1 MQRAV
6 HDREVVPVVYR
17 QRHARVGVHSSAS
30 TANAMTRQTTATPP
44 SPPPRRAVATVHAI
58 AAMTHGRYLVA
69 RAHGPER
76 APLLVGFHGY
86 GEHAER
92 HLSEL
97 DRIPGSARWTR
108 VAVQALHRHYSEGA
122 RHVVGSWMTR
132 QDRELAIADNLAY
145 VRAVVAEV
153 RAAYPTTGTLVC
165 CGFSQGVAMAYRA
178 AAWCGHACHGIVAL
192 GGDVPPELRG
202 DTALAWPPVLIG
214 RGRTDTWYSAEK
226 LRADVAALRSVGA
239 AVEPLVFDGGHEWT
253 DDFRTAAGR
262 FLAALTRESAP

>member
-1 MQRAV
+1 MSNQTSATPARAPDTAV
-6 HDREVVPVVYR
+6 H
-17 QRHARVGVHSSAS
+17 
-30 TANAMTRQTTATPP
+30 T
-44 SPPPRRAVATVHAI
+44 I
-58 AAMTHGRYLVA
+58 AATTHGRYLVA
-69 RAHGPER
+69 RADWPGS

-92 HLSEL
+92 HLAQL

-145 VRAVVAEV
+145 VRAVLNEV

-178 AAWCGHACHGIVAL
+178 AAWCGHACRGVIAL

-202 DTALAWPPVLIG
+202 DTAVAWPPILIG
-214 RGRTDTWYSAEK
+214 RGRTDAWYTQER
-226 LRADVAALRSVGA
+226 LDTDVTALRGA
-239 AVEPLVFDGGHEWT
+239 GATAEPLVFDGGHEWT

-262 FLAALTRESAP
+262 FLAALT

>member
-1 MQRAV
+1 MTDQPTAAPPARPRPGAAPAV
-6 HDREVVPVVYR
+6 H
-17 QRHARVGVHSSAS
+17 
-30 TANAMTRQTTATPP
+30 T
-44 SPPPRRAVATVHAI
+44 I
-58 AAMTHGRYLVA
+58 AATTHGRYLVA
-69 RAHGPER
+69 PAEGPGP

-92 HLSEL
+92 HLAEL

-145 VRAVVAEV
+145 VRAVLNEV
-153 RAAYPTTGTLVC
+153 RTAYPTTGTLVC

-178 AAWCGHACHGIVAL
+178 AAWCGHACHGVIAL

-202 DTALAWPPVLIG
+202 DAAVAWPPILVG
-214 RGRTDTWYSAEK
+214 RGRTDAWYTAEK
-226 LRADVAALRSVGA
+226 MDTDLAALRGAGA
-239 AVEPLVFDGGHEWT
+239 AVEPVVFDGGHEWT
-253 DDFRTAAGR
+253 DDFRAAAGR
-262 FLAALTRESAP
+262 FLAALG